1 MNTYQLSIKETD
13 DLSWAIQAAQDLA
26 GATEKDLNTLKSKKW
41 YHRILDVVTF
51 SQGSKIQTL
60 KNIETLAKLQ
70 EIVLRVLVMLS
81 QQNAEISTALRDQ
94 SELLKNLQFQ
104 DIALLNAIK
113 KIKYGG
119 TEQLDF
125 SALSAEKKNLLANL
139 LLMVDPDAVRNENSR
154 RYITSILQIAN
165 ITSVDNT
172 YQADAVEMLNKKEQ
186 ELLYQMIMIYRYLRD
201 IDYDEESDI
210 IDNIGISR
218 KRVREIQ
225 AAIKTTAE
233 NVVPDFFVTYYERV
247 ADGLNIITDDH
258 ITFKAEPASHDK
270 GNNPAPDNTAA
281 SHKSNAAGA
290 RFESDA
296 SEYINIM
303 YITDVRP
310 NEKRIYENKILHVT
324 GDIKCEGSLKFI
336 NCIIRYDSNKDA
348 GSIIVEEGGS
358 LQFGRCCFI
367 GHCLK
372 ENQYLIHV
380 KDENKVIRFIDCHFL
395 NCIGFMQTSSRV
407 ILDHCTI
414 DVLGSS
420 FICPSNSSLIE
431 VDIQNCAFSN
441 RSTIDFTMPS
451 SKARAYYAISCHS
464 IRISNSSFNGE
475 LLLDS
480 AEKSKQILSEA
491 INWPLPTKSHSLYAK
506 KIVVKDSSFT
516 GLVNILRGSEYRV
529 SNTTFSHCANILSAN
544 MGGYNSET
552 NIQDCRF
559 EYCSNIGNDIHGK
572 CNWFDCKFESCYNNL
587 ISAGF
592 GSAIRIEDCSF
603 THWTAVL
610 DDSLLISEYYSM
622 LILRRSKGMGY
633 GTHCIQ
639 NCKFTGIKANR
650 AFIIMG
656 SIVDDVSDFVATV
669 ENCSFT
675 DCTTKRDS
683 GKLIKEYAHYLG
695 FMKREIQKRVIDV
708 YYNCTGWKNV
718 KID

>member
-70 EIVLRVLVMLS
+70 EIVARVLVMLS

-94 SELLKNLQFQ
+94 SELLKNLQCQ
-104 DIALLNAIK
+104 DMALLNAIK

-125 SALSAEKKNLLANL
+125 SVLSAEKKDLLANL

-201 IDYDEESDI
+201 IDFDEESDI

-233 NVVPDFFVTYYERV
+233 NVVPDFFVSYYERV

-258 ITFKAEPASHDK
+258 ITFKTEPTSNNN
-270 GNNPAPDNTAA
+270 GNDSAPDNTAA
-281 SHKSNAAGA
+281 SHKSDTAGA

-303 YITDVRP
+303 HISDVRP

-336 NCIIRYDSNKDA
+336 NCIIRYDVKKEV
-348 GSIIVEEGGS
+348 GSIIVNAGGS
-358 LQFGRCCFI
+358 IQFERCSFMGRILDINTCFI
-367 GHCLK
+367 RSDCYTSNCK
-372 ENQYLIHV
+372 
-380 KDENKVIRFIDCHFL
+380 FIDCHLF
-395 NCIGFMQTSSRV
+395 NCGDFINTDGDLQFEYCTIQCPGVRFIKLWGIEGAALTLKKCLITNLKTTDFVMNSTSSRSGP
-407 ILDHCTI
+407 IIESDTI
-414 DVLGSS
+414 RIEDCVFEGDLRINSAKEAANLEEVMFRSDLLSGKSLVVKKCS
-420 FICPSNSSLIE
+420 FI
-431 VDIQNCAFSN
+431 
-441 RSTIDFTMPS
+441 
-451 SKARAYYAISCHS
+451 
-464 IRISNSSFNGE
+464 
-475 LLLDS
+475 
-480 AEKSKQILSEA
+480 
-491 INWPLPTKSHSLYAK
+491 
-506 KIVVKDSSFT
+506 
-516 GLVNILRGSEYRV
+516 GLR
-529 SNTTFSHCANILSAN
+529 NILSGDYCQVLN
-544 MGGYNSET
+544 TNFNHCEDLIYHRGYKAFLM
-552 NIQDCRF
+552 QDCRF
-559 EYCSNIGNDIHGK
+559 SNCTEVGSHLQGDVRIS
-572 CNWFDCKFESCYNNL
+572 DCVFESCYNRLFITGFEAGVTIDSCTFRNW
-587 ISAGF
+587 SADATPP
-592 GSAIRIEDCSF
+592 SIKNEKVEI
-603 THWTAVL
+603 H
-610 DDSLLISEYYSM
+610 SM
-622 LILRRSKGMGY
+622 LVFRKKNLSRCDVNRVV
-633 GTHCIQ
+633 
-639 NCKFTGIKANR
+639 NCTFEKIAANYVF
-650 AFIIMG
+650 AIIG
-656 SIVDDVSDFVATV
+656 WINENAWDPVVTV
-669 ENCSFT
+669 ERCAFT
-675 DCTTKRDS
+675 DCTTKRES
-683 GKLIKEYAHYLG
+683 GQFIKTRSQHFGLWGKAKDIEVVKIA
-695 FMKREIQKRVIDV
+695 D
-708 YYNCTGWKNV
+708 NTTGWK
-718 KID
+718 I